1 MTKSVYIVY
10 LNNYSV
16 VVEDAFEF
24 YTKLAERDH
33 GNYRRDGCSDDEY
46 FEECETIV
54 MNDESYSSEWLDFNS
69 ESEVVSFLKDQI
81 EMYPERSAEINEAIE
96 SMRLTKHSHGGAR
109 QGAGRKPEE
118 ERERVVVLLSKTE
131 RKHLRHLGG
140 SAWVR
145 NQIKKALKASN

>member
-10 LNNYSV
+10 LNDYSI

-24 YTKLAERDH
+24 YTNLAERDH
-33 GNYRRDGCSDDEY
+33 NNHRRPGYSDDEY
-46 FEECETIV
+46 YDECKNIV

-69 ESEVVSFLKDQI
+69 ESEVMSFLKDQI
-81 EMYPERSAEINEAIE
+81 EMYPNRSDEINEAIE
-96 SMRLTKHSHGGAR
+96 SMKRTKHSHGGAR
-109 QGAGRKPEE
+109 EGAGRKPEE

-131 RKHLRHLGG
+131 RKHLRRLGG

-145 NQIKKALKASN
+145 NQIKKALKA